1 MAQIKHPLGALH
13 TGNIA
18 DDLATTP
25 EPLQLVVVSPARP
38 VWEGRC
44 RWVDAAGRGGQMG
57 IWPRHTDMVAA
68 LGVGRLRIGVT
79 GDGEIAFAIWGGFLQ
94 VAGNKVTVLVD
105 RAAAPE
111 DVDEAAVRKELEET
125 LAALRHPKT
134 DEEYD
139 ELRERRK
146 WCKSRLRILPSD
158 VPSQA
163 RSFGSGSST

>member
-1 MAQIKHPLGALH
+1 MAQIKHPPGALH

-25 EPLQLVVVSPARP
+25 EPLELVVVSPARP
-38 VWEGRC
+38 IWKGRC
-44 RWVDAAGRGGQMG
+44 RWLDVAGRGGQMG
-57 IWPRHTDMVAA
+57 IWPRHTELVAA

-79 GDGEIAFAIWGGFLQ
+79 GDGEIVFAIWGGFLK
-94 VAGNKVTVLVD
+94 VTGNKVTVLVD

-111 DVDEAAVRKELEET
+111 EVDEATVRKELEET

-134 DEEYD
+134 DEEFV

-146 WCKSRLRILPSD
+146 WCKTRLRLLQSD

-163 RSFGSGSST
+163 RSFGLQSSE